1 MIDVKH
7 LLDKGPKNGRD
18 VSMQIVSK
26 QQALKQKRK
35 KELFKYSRVWFP
47 VCSSVAVNISQS
59 LHMEERCF
67 DSSER
72 LPPPPWPCAAFS
84 YTRQDTEKLKCY
96 RSDLIMSSRKG
107 YCVV

>member
-35 KELFKYSRVWFP
+35 KELFKYSRV
-47 VCSSVAVNISQS
+47 
-59 LHMEERCF
+59 
-67 DSSER
+67 
-72 LPPPPWPCAAFS
+72 
-84 YTRQDTEKLKCY
+84 
-96 RSDLIMSSRKG
+96 
-107 YCVV
+107 